1 MHMTNQGEVTKQRRT
16 TRNRKEQN
24 EVHNDEGKRS
34 WVKVMRT
41 WRKRGKER
49 SGFLFPNSG
58 FLDNDWAVMV
68 LSLSSPNETRG
79 RPAQWC
85 LFLSIFHLFLF
96 FSSIVTHTHTQI
108 IHTESAFHLNC
119 SPLYCFPPLFFIRY
133 HLFLHTQQ
141 KPLVPKPGFVAC

>member
-49 SGFLFPNSG
+49 PGFLFPNSG

-79 RPAQWC
+79 RPAPWC

-96 FSSIVTHTHTQI
+96 FFFNCNSHTHKSYIQNLHFIWIVAHCTVFLPFFS
-108 IHTESAFHLNC
+108 SAT
-119 SPLYCFPPLFFIRY
+119 I
-133 HLFLHTQQ
+133 LFLHAQQ
-141 KPLVPKPGFVAC
+141 KLLVPKPGFVAC